1 MNVLFFLKPKIDV
14 VYVDD
19 QATLRQAMEKME
31 FHRYSSVPIIDRRG
45 KYVGTL
51 SEGDILWHIKAK
63 KEFTLEDAERIL
75 VRDVKRN
82 RDNAPVKVDAKLEN
96 LLDAVEHQNFAPV
109 IDDREIMIGIVTR
122 QDIIRYL
129 VKETHEKERA

>member
-1 MNVLFFLKPKIDV
+1 MNILFFLKPKIDV

-129 VKETHEKERA
+129 VKEIHEKERA